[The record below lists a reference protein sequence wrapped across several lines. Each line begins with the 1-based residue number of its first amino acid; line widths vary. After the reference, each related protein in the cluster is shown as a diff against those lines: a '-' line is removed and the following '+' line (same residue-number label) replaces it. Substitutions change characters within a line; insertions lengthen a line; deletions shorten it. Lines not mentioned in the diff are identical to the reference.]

1 MTQPTPTALIVET
14 TAAEGCPFDFLG
26 DSADVVYFLSFAHSE
41 RYGSDHPLAKATAF
55 LKRQLRLNLS
65 PLLTFGDAGA
75 ESPDEERALESLW
88 QEARPLAECARQ
100 VAEAIEAVPELRELT
115 ADFPELP
122 ARLQELSDMAA
133 WAAKIERSSELSFP
147 IGALLNL
154 LSATMSPIALLTTM
168 RGTIRNSFTSMSSR
182 IS

>member
-14 TAAEGCPFDFLG
+14 TAAEGCPIDFLG

-41 RYGSDHPLAKATAF
+41 RYGSDHPLAKAAAF

-100 VAEAIEAVPELRELT
+100 VAEALEGTPELRELT
-115 ADFPELP
+115 SDFPELP
-122 ARLQELSDMAA
+122 ERLRELAAMAA
-133 WAAKIERSSELSFP
+133 WAAER
-147 IGALLNL
+147 GAKVRL
-154 LSATMSPIALLTTM
+154 TYAL
-168 RGTIRNSFTSMSSR
+168 
-182 IS
+182 